1 MAVSAAGTRHKVLLT
16 GAAGFVGSHL
26 ARLLI
31 HEGHDVTAIVRPDS
45 DRWRIADVDGLNLIH
60 ADLTNLAAIKPHL
73 RAQRADIC
81 IHLAWKGWSGKAEAD
96 ANLTSLGISLE
107 LLRSM
112 SELGIK
118 RFVAAGTCF
127 EYHLAARRLSEA
139 SPLVP
144 HDLYGI
150 CKKSLF
156 EVADEFSQLT
166 GVSVVTPR
174 LFYSYGPYEDQR
186 RLVPSIVQA
195 LLRGEVAKVTPGAQI
210 RDYLHVEDIARAIW
224 MIATSDAT
232 AGVNVASGDPVTIAQ
247 VATRLAEIVGRP
259 DLLALGQLHYRDGEP
274 MHILGDATKLRR
286 TLGFVPQYDL
296 NSGLRQTVDWWRERV
311 AVA

>member
-1 MAVSAAGTRHKVLLT
+1 MSDARPKAKVLLT
-16 GAAGFVGSHL
+16 GAAGFIGSHV
-26 ARLLI
+26 ARLLVRQ
-31 HEGHDVTAIVRPDS
+31 GHHVTAIVRPDA
-45 DRWRIADVDGLNLIH
+45 DRWRIADLGDSLDLVH

-112 SELGIK
+112 SELGIQ

-174 LFYSYGPYEDQR
+174 IFYSYGPFEDRR
-186 RLVPSIVQA
+186 RLVPSIVRS
-195 LLRGEVAKVTPGAQI
+195 LLSGEVAKVTPGAQV
-210 RDYLHVEDIARAIW
+210 RDYLHVEDIASAIW
-224 MIATSDAT
+224 AVALSDTTGA
-232 AGVNVASGDPVTIAQ
+232 VNVASGEAVTIAQ
-247 VATRLAEIVGRP
+247 VATRLGEIVGRP
-259 DLLALGQLHYRDGEP
+259 DLIALGQLPYREGEP
-274 MHILGDATKLRR
+274 MHILSDASKLRR
-286 TLGFVPQYDL
+286 TLAFAPRYDL
-296 NSGLRQTVDWWRERV
+296 AGGLRQTVDWWREQVRV
-311 AVA
+311 A

>member
-1 MAVSAAGTRHKVLLT
+1 MSDARPKAKVLLT
-16 GAAGFVGSHL
+16 GAAGFIGSHV
-26 ARLLI
+26 ARLLVRQ
-31 HEGHDVTAIVRPDS
+31 GHHVTAIVRPDA
-45 DRWRIADVDGLNLIH
+45 DRWRIADLGDSLDLVH

-73 RAQRADIC
+73 RAQCADIC

-112 SELGIK
+112 SELGIQ

-174 LFYSYGPYEDQR
+174 IFYSYGPFEDRR
-186 RLVPSIVQA
+186 RLVPSIVRS
-195 LLRGEVAKVTPGAQI
+195 LLSGEVAKVTPGAQV
-210 RDYLHVEDIARAIW
+210 RDYLHVEDIASAIW
-224 MIATSDAT
+224 AVTLSDTTGA
-232 AGVNVASGDPVTIAQ
+232 VNVASGEAVTIAQ
-247 VATRLAEIVGRP
+247 VATRLGEIVGRP
-259 DLLALGQLHYRDGEP
+259 DLIALGQLAYREGEP
-274 MHILGDATKLRR
+274 MHILSDASKLRR
-286 TLGFVPQYDL
+286 TLGFAPRYDL
-296 NSGLRQTVDWWRERV
+296 DGGLRQTVDWWREQVRV
-311 AVA
+311 A